1 MTREEWLTKKH
12 RELDNTIWQIENN
25 VLNDALLKDLKKQ
38 KLRLKTQ
45 IENAK
50 KT

>member
-1 MTREEWLTKKH
+1 MTREEWLQKKH
-12 RELDNTIWQIENN
+12 RELDATIWQIEDTTSNH
-25 VLNDALLKDLKKQ
+25 ALVKDLKKQ
-38 KLRLKTQ
+38 KLALKTE